1 MNFFKRRFVTN
12 FWTFCR
18 NEKLK
23 RQYQFAMLRK
33 LMARYSIRDI
43 NLADMSRIEVQFLR
57 PFFSFCI
64 FAFLLSVT
72 RAFLSHFCLFKLIHI
87 KNEPSSRCKYR
98 RLLSYKVALTSNKV
112 RFTQIANRVTL
123 FFPSTFTSSK
133 VVTLEKSCNFED
145 MCVCS
150 FYVFHYFPLE
160 GVGSRIYGLSVKLTR
175 QILHIGL

>member
-1 MNFFKRRFVTN
+1 
-12 FWTFCR
+12 
-18 NEKLK
+18 
-23 RQYQFAMLRK
+23 MLRK

-57 PFFSFCI
+57 LFFLFLHFCVS
-64 FAFLLSVT
+64 SVCNSCISV
-72 RAFLSHFCLFKLIHI
+72 AFLSLFKLIHI

-98 RLLSYKVALTSNKV
+98 RLLSYKVTLTSNKV
-112 RFTQIANRVTL
+112 RFTQITTRVTL

-133 VVTLEKSCNFED
+133 VVTLEKSCSFED